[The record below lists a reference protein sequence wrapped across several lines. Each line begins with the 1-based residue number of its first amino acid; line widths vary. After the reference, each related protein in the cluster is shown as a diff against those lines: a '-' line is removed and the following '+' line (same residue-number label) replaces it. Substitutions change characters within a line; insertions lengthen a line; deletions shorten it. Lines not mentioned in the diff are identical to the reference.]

1 MAHTY
6 PKAYQPIC
14 DRFHAAST
22 LKSMN
27 AYRIGYILELWTNL
41 TPPIRGGIY
50 EKTVIEVE
58 EDTASSVDN
67 DGGSDSDCLSIVSS
81 ATSLES
87 AASSTAVCHP
97 QKIDFNPDAKDEAK
111 IEGPRGR
118 REKDAS
124 HTLDKLSPDAYI
136 ASAIRAEIED
146 GIGAYPSLDPETQ
159 QSINLKYRS
168 LHQRVKDEG
177 FYECRYIE
185 YAKEATRYTILF
197 VSSMLALRQGW
208 YMTSACFLGFFWVR

>member
-27 AYRIGYILELWTNL
+27 AYHIGYILEPWTNL

-58 EDTASSVDN
+58 EDTASSVDTG
-67 DGGSDSDCLSIVSS
+67 GGSDSDCLSVVSS

-97 QKIDFNPDAKDEAK
+97 PKIDFNPKAKDEAK
-111 IEGPRGR
+111 AEGPRR
-118 REKDAS
+118 RRDKDTS
-124 HTLDKLSPDAYI
+124 HTLGKLSPDAYI

-146 GIGAYPSLDPETQ
+146 GIRAYPSLDPETQ
-159 QSINLKYRS
+159 QSINLKYRN
-168 LHQRVKDEG
+168 LHQRVEDEG

-185 YAKEATRYTILF
+185 YAKEATRYSILF
-197 VSSMLALRQGW
+197 VSSMLLLRQGW